1 MGRVGLRAL
10 LPVLLLALSA
20 AQGCAGGPASDQPA
34 DSLRIATP
42 EQRLDLRPRGLMYS
56 WASYGV
62 GEQLIKP
69 SPDGTMRPW
78 LLERYTRESP
88 LVWRM
93 RVREGIRFHHGGA
106 VDAEAVVAALRRTA
120 EESRS
125 KDSIA
130 TGTLTVTDPLEFTIT
145 TDEPDSLVPHD
156 LGALYRHYVVYDVAA
171 ADAAGEDQ
179 GALARAGL
187 YTGPFKPVE
196 VTDREV
202 VATRFEDY
210 WGDRPA
216 QRELRLAAIT
226 DPNARVSAVRN
237 GEVDI
242 AMNPPTTAAALDGTG
257 VTYRRAPIANRGV
270 FAQLNLTAAPFDD
283 PAVRRA
289 FLAGVDYAKLTEAAG
304 GGVLRPASGL
314 YPAELPFSR
323 ETQVRAPD
331 RAERALGE
339 AGWTRAG
346 DGPRTRGGA
355 ALKVSLLYQSGES
368 DHESL
373 GLAVRDQLAPLG
385 FDVELTAVDD
395 VYDSTGW
402 PVGWSVALVTLQFDG
417 SNPTEVLGAYLGDGW
432 ANAGRAT
439 SPRLAELIAGLRTA
453 ERQDEVLGRVQ
464 DEVAAGGYGGVLAF
478 QGADLVTGPRHAD
491 FPADPM
497 ALLLAPPDERLAP

>member
-1 MGRVGLRAL
+1 MGRAALRAL

-20 AQGCAGGPASDQPA
+20 VQACTGGDAPDQGT

-42 EQRLDLRPRGLMYS
+42 EPRFDLGPRGLIYS

-69 SPDGTMRPW
+69 SPDGAMRPW
-78 LLERYTRESP
+78 LLERYDRESP

-93 RVREGIRFHHGGA
+93 RLREGLKFHSGRA

-120 EESRS
+120 EESGSR
-125 KDSIA
+125 DAIA

-179 GALARAGL
+179 GALVRAGL
-187 YTGPFKPVE
+187 YTGPFEPVE
-196 VTDREV
+196 AREREV
-202 VATRFEDY
+202 VATRFEEY

-226 DPNARVSAVRN
+226 DPTARVSAVRN
-237 GEVDI
+237 GEVDV
-242 AMNPPTTAAALDGTG
+242 AVNPPTTAAALDGTG

-289 FLAGVDYAKLTEAAG
+289 FLAGVDYARLTETAG

-323 ETQVRAPD
+323 ETQVPRPD
-331 RAERALGE
+331 RAELALGE

-346 DGPRTRGGA
+346 DGPRTRGGVP
-355 ALKVSLLYQSGES
+355 LEVSLLYQSGES

-395 VYDSTGW
+395 VYDSAGW
-402 PVGWSVALVTLQFDG
+402 PAGWSVALVTLQLDG
-417 SNPTEVLGAYLGDGW
+417 SNPTEVLNAYLGDGW
-432 ANAGRAT
+432 ANAGKAT
-439 SPRLAELIAGLRTA
+439 SPRLAELIAGLRAA
-453 ERQDEVLGRVQ
+453 ERQDEVLGQVQ

-478 QGADLVTGPRHAD
+478 QGADLVVGPRHPD

-497 ALLLAPPDERLAP
+497 ALLLAPSDEWLDP